1 MNILSWLMFGLLVG
15 ILANALD
22 TDSRHNLT
30 SNLLLGIGGA
40 IIGGILAS
48 IMFGSGVQRF
58 NITSLAIAGVGSL
71 LLLYVGRAIRR
82 V

>member
-30 SNLLLGIGGA
+30 GNLLLGIGGA
-40 IIGGILAS
+40 VIGGILAS
-48 IMFGSGVQRF
+48 FAFGAGVQHF
-58 NITSLAIAGVGSL
+58 NMTSLIIAGVGSL
-71 LLLYVGRAIRR
+71 LLLYVGRTIRR

>member
-1 MNILSWLMFGLLVG
+1 MFGLLVG

-22 TDSRHNLT
+22 TGSRHSLT
-30 SNLLLGIGGA
+30 GNLLLGIGGA

-48 IMFGSGVQRF
+48 IVFGAGVQHF
-58 NITSLAIAGVGSL
+58 SMTSLTIAGVGSL
-71 LLLYVGRAIRR
+71 LLLYIGRTIRR